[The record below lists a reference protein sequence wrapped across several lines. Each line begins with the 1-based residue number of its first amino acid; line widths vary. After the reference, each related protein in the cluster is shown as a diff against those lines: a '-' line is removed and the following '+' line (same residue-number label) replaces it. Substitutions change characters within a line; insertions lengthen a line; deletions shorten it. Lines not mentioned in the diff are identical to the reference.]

1 MLTSEALGIVDLV
14 PEPELSAK
22 MWEIVARRLG
32 DEVHT
37 LRDRCAA
44 AEHELE
50 HVRELCR
57 NNTSFI
63 PLTKEEMNSKPNCD
77 MRSGP
82 CSCGAWH

>member
-22 MWEIVARRLG
+22 MWEIVARRLR
-32 DEVHT
+32 DEVWLLT
-37 LRDRCAA
+37 DKLAQ
-44 AEHELE
+44 AESELAHIE
-50 HVRELCR
+50 KQKT
-57 NNTSFI
+57 TSFT
-63 PLTKEEMNSKPNCD
+63 PLSKEEMDSKPNCD